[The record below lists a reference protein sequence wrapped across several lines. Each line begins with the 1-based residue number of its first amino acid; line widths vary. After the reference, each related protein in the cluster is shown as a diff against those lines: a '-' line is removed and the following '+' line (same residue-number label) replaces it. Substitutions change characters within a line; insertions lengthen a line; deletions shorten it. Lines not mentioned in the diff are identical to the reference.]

1 MKFQPRET
9 TLEVLNGV
17 PVSPGQVSYPREG
30 GGLYL
35 DASDGTRVFYPAAP
49 AVFSIAEIDPTS
61 TFEVGGTVRLSA
73 GSGFRFTEWFESGTT
88 LKILD
93 KGLIRVES
101 LTDTWLTG
109 KVVGSEFQITPA
121 VGDTVVWVSGKSQI
135 DVSAILARMTELED
149 QIASLTK
156 ELTGWRC
163 VVSDLNV
170 SVGITLE

>member
-1 MKFQPRET
+1 MKFQARET

-30 GGLYL
+30 GGFYL

-49 AVFSIAEIDPTS
+49 AVFAITEIDPTS
-61 TFEVGGTVRLSA
+61 SFEVGGTVRLSA
-73 GSGFRFTEWFESGTT
+73 GNEFRFTEWFEAGTT

-101 LTDTWLTG
+101 LTDAWLTG
-109 KVVGSEFQITPA
+109 KVVGSEFQVTPA
-121 VGDTVVWVSGKSQI
+121 VGDSVIWVSGKSQV
-135 DVSAILARMTELED
+135 DVPAILARMAELEE
-149 QIASLTK
+149 QIASLTD
-156 ELTGWRC
+156 ELAGWRC

-170 SVGITLE
+170 SVGITLD